1 MSVFDAVVNRLD
13 AEAIAA
19 DTLRFVEVASPTGEE
34 GPGAAFYRD
43 LLERLGFA
51 PEVVEVPETPG
62 RPNVY
67 ARIAGS
73 GGGPGLALN
82 GHVDTIPLGRCVAP
96 RREEEWVWGRGAEDM
111 KGGLVAMAHAAA
123 ALRDAGV
130 RLRGDL
136 WLTAVVGH
144 ESPVGRKEGP
154 RQMIRDIRAGRLPV
168 EAILIV
174 EGPAKIW
181 AASLGSTI
189 FTIRLESDRGPI
201 HTIHV
206 PYPENPIFWLGRL
219 LAAFERLDTDLA
231 KRPTHPLAGRQLINL
246 GLVQAGDFY
255 NRLPEAV
262 ILSGTRRW
270 TPGTTAAEITAEFD
284 AIIEPIAREAGL
296 RYTLELSNAREPFE
310 TPVDAP
316 LTRAVR
322 AAGLQLTGAEP
333 EIIGMGLVGDGNLYA
348 NEGGVPTVYY
358 GPAYQTAHSDAER
371 VSVRQ
376 LHHVAAIYAGTA
388 LAFCGA

>member
-1 MSVFDAVVNRLD
+1 MSIFDEVVQRLD

-43 LLERLGFA
+43 LLERLGFV
-51 PEVVEVPETPG
+51 PEVVEVPEAPG

-96 RREEEWVWGRGAEDM
+96 RREKEWVWGRGAEDM

-123 ALRDAGV
+123 ALRDAGA

-154 RQMIRDIRAGRLPV
+154 RQMIRDIREGRLPV
-168 EAILIV
+168 EAVLIV

-219 LAAFERLDTDLA
+219 LAAFERLDIDLA
-231 KRPTHPLAGRQLINL
+231 ARPAHPLAGRQLINL

-284 AIIEPIAREAGL
+284 AIVEPIAREAGL

-322 AAGLQLTGAEP
+322 EAGRQLTGAEP

-388 LAFCGA
+388 LAFCGT